1 MISLLVVCMMLFT
14 AADFAVPVFS
24 VAEDRA
30 ETSASERRMPSPQ
43 TIRSE
48 DIATET
54 DESTGTEESNPL
66 PEEET
71 EDLQND
77 PEIVSTVTASVNPA
91 GSGGESDG
99 YIEIPVE
106 DLYRYFKITD
116 DENDTD
122 AENAGENSVEKSE
135 SVETADPSGNGTE
148 TQQTADTVQAA
159 DTADTADT
167 GLKTEST
174 KMELTADTVEQDPVP
189 DQPKQSTQ
197 SEENSPTQDKNL
209 LTDGTEETDHS
220 LDGKDPLQ
228 EESSEENGDSPDDIT
243 NSEPPS
249 DGKTNLTT
257 VPDSESQKTDDE
269 TGEENTESTEK
280 NDDDSDNGTGIGN
293 ESSENVEE
301 NTVIPESPD
310 KIPETSSAGETADPV
325 KDDIQEELSLM
336 ADSLTYGDLTYTVNN
351 NEVTITDCDP
361 GVTSVTIPAQI
372 NGMNVVAIG
381 NYAFDGCSNLTNLT
395 IPEGVESLGH
405 YLIRGTAISSIT
417 VPSTVTSSGYYASG
431 YYNGALAGCTT
442 LKEVIFA
449 QGATVIP
456 AYICASNNQ
465 TSYIERIV
473 IPDSVTSIGNYAFY
487 KCASLREGVD
497 IPRNTRTIGYSA
509 FQGCT
514 SLTEVTMN
522 YNDTVEWSGSI
533 GDYAFADCISLSDVR
548 LAGSYKELGN
558 YLFSGCSSLRN
569 LTIPEGVKSLGYYL
583 IRGTAIS
590 SITVPSTV
598 TSSGYYASGYYNGA
612 LAGCTTL
619 SEVIFTQGTMAIPSY
634 ICASNS
640 QTSYIEKVYI
650 PPTVQSVGQYA
661 FYKCDNM
668 AIYCADGSY
677 AHQYAIENNIP
688 FVLGD
693 FDYGTGSSE
702 PSEPGA
708 VGAIRSVNMT
718 RGGNVYNLLTV
729 KQSFEKGSSDTAS
742 ITVTVDWGDSSE
754 GMILLSQSGEKYMQA
769 ANGNFGSFAP
779 GKYFEAGEVIYA
791 IAVDAHGNTLE
802 SKRLNLYITEP
813 ELSGEIGGDHSFG
826 LFDAVSFTVP
836 EDKPV
841 LGNQSF
847 NLDFGLISADVEL
860 DAENGTFKAAL
871 GVNFEK
877 NDDGKFDAAEFTSF
891 KSMVK
896 DMRQNILAG
905 ATVASIANG
914 LRKGGYGNTF
924 HVKIKSGWEPDAAIC
939 GYVEG
944 KLENGAMI
952 PTEGG
957 IIASAALEYSYEGQA
972 FIVVVPVYYTI
983 GAGGEISL
991 SANVKNVAAG
1001 SGFAPVFEGNVEIA
1015 PYFEI
1020 GGGVGVVYIGQ
1031 VGARG
1036 KATLSFNIALDRDY
1050 TKVDLTGQAYFDI
1063 KALGFISYEREFA
1076 NGTWTIYETGRNTLS
1091 LASEPEDI
1099 YSQIDIY
1106 APAVP
1111 EDRSYADNPSE
1122 WLGEEQ
1128 VLSFAADYTNKEV
1141 RVLQSNA
1148 YPDAEPQI
1156 MDVNGTKVMV
1166 WLTDN
1171 TSRTDENK
1179 SMLVYSVYIEDYD
1192 TWSAP
1197 KAILDNGMADYYP
1210 VAKDG
1215 YVVWQKAAETFGK
1228 GVSLAEV
1235 AKNTEI
1241 YIVKFEGTSFGTP
1254 VRLTNN
1260 GILDTQPQ
1268 VAVSENEVTVVWT
1281 ENSENN
1287 IFGYTGRNSI
1297 YRKTYDGQT
1306 WSEAELLADGLNT
1319 VAYLAVGYMNGSCIV
1334 AYSLDGDNDLN
1345 TVNDREIYLIRNGR
1359 TERFTENATLDSH
1372 PVFEKINGSEALFWY
1387 SDNNVYYVTDLDN
1400 RVLNTISADG
1410 ILQLTDEYSVL
1421 SNGNNTAIL
1430 WTTVEDGVSEIHGAL
1445 YDGSQWSDDIEITQ
1459 EGQSV
1464 RYPAGVIEENGD
1476 LMIAFNR
1483 IQNVADGDYYR
1494 DGRADLCIIRV
1505 RPSYDLSIENV
1516 ILADGLKAGAELPLY
1531 LTVKNTG
1538 ELPVTQISADV
1549 FDTDGSRSGHFDLDQ
1564 ILQPGETAEFELSYT
1579 AGSTVSPGEIRVKI
1593 STADGSEYDLENNEA
1608 KIAIGQ
1614 GNLEIVEVTD
1624 NAEGDLHTVSVKI
1637 RNSGYETAENISVS
1651 LREESENGRMIAQK
1665 QLDTLA
1671 SQKETVISFEVDANS
1686 LSAEYSFITLAAGV
1700 SSDTEESSYGDNS
1713 AIFTIERGSQS
1724 PDKPVIEEG
1733 KYSIGSLTVQND
1745 SGQPLEGIPE
1755 SDFYVNAE
1763 ILRSEDAAD
1772 ALVVLAAYDQNGK
1785 MLSVRCAKTP
1795 SAEEGGTVNIRMENP
1810 DGEVAEVRAFVLRS
1824 LGMPVALCPAVSVG

>member
-1 MISLLVVCMMLFT
+1 MRKGTKRMISLLVVCMMLFT

-619 SEVIFTQGTMAIPSY
+619 KEVIFAQGATVIPAYICASNNQTSYIERIVIPDSVTSIGNYAFYKCASLREGVDIPRNTRTIGYSTFQGCTSLTEVTMNYNDTVEWSGSIGDYAFADCISLSDVRLAGSYKELGNYLFSGCTSLKNLTIPEGVKSLGYYLIRGTAISSITVPSTVTSSGYYASGYYNGALAGCTTLKEVIFAQGATVIPAYICASNNQTSYIERIVIPDSVTSIGNHAFYKCASLREGVDIPRNTRTIGYSAFQGCTSLTEVTMNYNDTVEWSGSIGDYAFADCISLSDVRLAGSYKELGNYLFSGCSSLRNLTIPEGVKSLGYYLIRGTAISSITVPSTVTSSGYYASGYYNGALAGCTTLKEVIFAQGATVIPAYICASNNQTSYIERIVIPDSVTSIGNHAFYKCASLREGVDIPRNTRTIGYSAFQGCTSLTEVTMNYNDTVEWSGSIGDYAFADCISLSDVRLAGSYKELGNYLFSGCTSLKNLTIPEGVKSLGYYLIRGTAISSITVPSTVTSSGYYASGYYNGALAGCTTLSEVIFTQGTMAIPSY

-841 LGNQSF
+841 LGNQS
-847 NLDFGLISADVEL
+847 LIS
-860 DAENGTFKAAL
+860 
-871 GVNFEK
+871 
-877 NDDGKFDAAEFTSF
+877 
-891 KSMVK
+891 
-896 DMRQNILAG
+896 
-905 ATVASIANG
+905 
-914 LRKGGYGNTF
+914 
-924 HVKIKSGWEPDAAIC
+924 
-939 GYVEG
+939 
-944 KLENGAMI
+944 
-952 PTEGG
+952 
-957 IIASAALEYSYEGQA
+957 
-972 FIVVVPVYYTI
+972 
-983 GAGGEISL
+983 IS
-991 SANVKNVAAG
+991 
-1001 SGFAPVFEGNVEIA
+1001 
-1015 PYFEI
+1015 
-1020 GGGVGVVYIGQ
+1020 
-1031 VGARG
+1031 
-1036 KATLSFNIALDRDY
+1036 D
-1050 TKVDLTGQAYFDI
+1050 
-1063 KALGFISYEREFA
+1063 
-1076 NGTWTIYETGRNTLS
+1076 
-1091 LASEPEDI
+1091 
-1099 YSQIDIY
+1099 
-1106 APAVP
+1106 
-1111 EDRSYADNPSE
+1111 
-1122 WLGEEQ
+1122 
-1128 VLSFAADYTNKEV
+1128 
-1141 RVLQSNA
+1141 
-1148 YPDAEPQI
+1148 
-1156 MDVNGTKVMV
+1156 
-1166 WLTDN
+1166 
-1171 TSRTDENK
+1171 
-1179 SMLVYSVYIEDYD
+1179 
-1192 TWSAP
+1192 
-1197 KAILDNGMADYYP
+1197 
-1210 VAKDG
+1210 
-1215 YVVWQKAAETFGK
+1215 
-1228 GVSLAEV
+1228 
-1235 AKNTEI
+1235 
-1241 YIVKFEGTSFGTP
+1241 
-1254 VRLTNN
+1254 
-1260 GILDTQPQ
+1260 
-1268 VAVSENEVTVVWT
+1268 
-1281 ENSENN
+1281 
-1287 IFGYTGRNSI
+1287 
-1297 YRKTYDGQT
+1297 
-1306 WSEAELLADGLNT
+1306 
-1319 VAYLAVGYMNGSCIV
+1319 
-1334 AYSLDGDNDLN
+1334 
-1345 TVNDREIYLIRNGR
+1345 
-1359 TERFTENATLDSH
+1359 
-1372 PVFEKINGSEALFWY
+1372 
-1387 SDNNVYYVTDLDN
+1387 
-1400 RVLNTISADG
+1400 
-1410 ILQLTDEYSVL
+1410 
-1421 SNGNNTAIL
+1421 
-1430 WTTVEDGVSEIHGAL
+1430 
-1445 YDGSQWSDDIEITQ
+1445 
-1459 EGQSV
+1459 
-1464 RYPAGVIEENGD
+1464 
-1476 LMIAFNR
+1476 
-1483 IQNVADGDYYR
+1483 
-1494 DGRADLCIIRV
+1494 
-1505 RPSYDLSIENV
+1505 
-1516 ILADGLKAGAELPLY
+1516 
-1531 LTVKNTG
+1531 
-1538 ELPVTQISADV
+1538 
-1549 FDTDGSRSGHFDLDQ
+1549 
-1564 ILQPGETAEFELSYT
+1564 
-1579 AGSTVSPGEIRVKI
+1579 
-1593 STADGSEYDLENNEA
+1593 
-1608 KIAIGQ
+1608 
-1614 GNLEIVEVTD
+1614 
-1624 NAEGDLHTVSVKI
+1624 
-1637 RNSGYETAENISVS
+1637 
-1651 LREESENGRMIAQK
+1651 
-1665 QLDTLA
+1665 
-1671 SQKETVISFEVDANS
+1671 
-1686 LSAEYSFITLAAGV
+1686 
-1700 SSDTEESSYGDNS
+1700 
-1713 AIFTIERGSQS
+1713 
-1724 PDKPVIEEG
+1724 
-1733 KYSIGSLTVQND
+1733 
-1745 SGQPLEGIPE
+1745 
-1755 SDFYVNAE
+1755 
-1763 ILRSEDAAD
+1763 
-1772 ALVVLAAYDQNGK
+1772 
-1785 MLSVRCAKTP
+1785 
-1795 SAEEGGTVNIRMENP
+1795 
-1810 DGEVAEVRAFVLRS
+1810 
-1824 LGMPVALCPAVSVG
+1824 